1 MKIGILIATLV
12 PYGAEKAALRLSQ
25 GLKDRGVDVTILVTD
40 TPTSVQSGDI
50 PIIPMLHG
58 GELNLAE
65 KLFYAPLQYIRLH
78 RTIKKEQFDVLISF
92 MERANIFNLALPG
105 GQKRII
111 TIHSFLK
118 RSLKE
123 RPIINRVSAK
133 LFYTFFVNRA
143 DLTICVSRALM
154 DDFLNTFPIKSDKLK
169 VIYNPCDIEQML
181 SLSQEPIEAQYHK
194 LFEGN
199 VIIHVGRF
207 SKDKGQWYLI
217 RAFKKILNTIP
228 DVRLV
233 FLGDGE
239 LRGYTEKLT
248 NDLGIVDKVHFLGFQ
263 QNPFKFM
270 SRATVFSFPSL
281 WEGFPVAL
289 VEALICKAAVVAAD
303 CKSGP
308 RELLAPDT
316 DFSRTA
322 QGIEKAEYGILIPP
336 FDGNFKDA
344 NSPLTKEESMLAEA
358 LLTLL
363 QDSSLRRHYKE
374 VGYRR
379 VDAFRSDRIIDK
391 WMDLLKNV

>member
-1 MKIGILIATLV
+1 MNIGILIAALV
-12 PYGAEKAALRLSQ
+12 PYGAEKAATRLAQ
-25 GLKDRGVDVTILVTD
+25 GLKERGADVTILVTD
-40 TPTSVQSGDI
+40 TQTSVQSGDV
-50 PIIPMLHG
+50 PIIPILHG
-58 GELNLAE
+58 SELNLAE

-78 RTIKKEQFDVLISF
+78 RIIKKEQFDVLISF

-105 GQKRII
+105 RQKRII

-118 RSLKE
+118 RSLQE
-123 RPIINRVSAK
+123 RHIIQRLPAK
-133 LFYTFFVNRA
+133 LFYTFFINRA
-143 DLTICVSRALM
+143 DLTICVSKVMM
-154 DDFLNTFPIKSDKLK
+154 DDFLNTFPAKPDKLK

-181 SLSQEPIEAQYHK
+181 SLAQEPIDARYHK

-228 DVRLV
+228 DVSLV

-239 LRGYTEKLT
+239 LRGYAEKLAY
-248 NDLGIVDKVHFLGFQ
+248 DLGIADKVHFLGLQ
-263 QNPFKFM
+263 KNPFKFM

-289 VEALICKAAVVAAD
+289 VEALICRAAVIAAD

-316 DFSRTA
+316 DFSQIA

-336 FDGNFKDA
+336 FDGELKDA
-344 NSPLTKEESMLAEA
+344 YSPPTKEESMLAEA

-363 QDSSLRRHYKE
+363 QDSSLRQHYKQ
-374 VGYRR
+374 VSFRR
-379 VDAFRSDRIIDK
+379 VDAFRNDRIIDE
-391 WMDLLKNV
+391 WMNLLKNA

>member
-1 MKIGILIATLV
+1 MKIGILIAELV
-12 PYGAEKAALRLSQ
+12 PYGAERVAFRLAQ
-25 GLKDRGVDVTILVTD
+25 GLKDRGADVTILLTD
-40 TPTSVQSGDI
+40 MPTSMEAGDV

-65 KLFYAPLQYIRLH
+65 KLFYAPLQYVRLH
-78 RTIKKEQFDVLISF
+78 RTNKKEQFDVLISF
-92 MERANIFNLALPG
+92 MERANIFNLALLG
-105 GQKRII
+105 RQKRIV

-123 RPIINRVSAK
+123 RHIIKRVSAK
-133 LFYTFFVNRA
+133 LFYTFFMSRA
-143 DLTICVSRALM
+143 DLATCVSRALM
-154 DDFLNTFPIKSDKLK
+154 DDFLNTFPIKPDKLE
-169 VIYNPCDIEQML
+169 VMYNPCDVEHLL
-181 SLSQEPIEAQYHK
+181 SLAQEPIEAQYRK

-239 LRGYTEKLT
+239 LQGYAEKLA
-248 NDLGIVDKVHFLGFQ
+248 NDLGIMDKVYFLGLQ
-263 QNPFKFM
+263 QNPFKFI
-270 SRATVFSFPSL
+270 SQATVFSFPSL

-289 VEALICKAAVVAAD
+289 VEALICGVAVVAAD

-308 RELLAPDT
+308 RELLAPNT
-316 DFSRTA
+316 DFSLTA

-336 FDGNFKDA
+336 FDGKFKDVD
-344 NSPLTKEESMLAEA
+344 SPLTKEESMLAEA

-363 QDSSLRRHYKE
+363 QDSSLRRHYRH

-379 VDAFRSDRIIDK
+379 ADAFRTDQIIEK
-391 WMDLLKNV
+391 WMELLKNL

>member
-1 MKIGILIATLV
+1 MKIGILIAAMV
-12 PYGAEKAALRLSQ
+12 PYGGEKAALRLAQ
-25 GLKDRGVDVTILVTD
+25 GLKNRGADVTILVTD
-40 TPTSVQSGDI
+40 TPTSMQTGDV
-50 PIIPMLHG
+50 PIISILHG

-65 KLFYAPLQYIRLH
+65 KLLYAPLQYIRLH
-78 RTIKKEQFDVLISF
+78 RTIKKEQFDVLISV
-92 MERANIFNLALPG
+92 MERGNIFNLALPG
-105 GQKRII
+105 RQKRIV

-118 RSLKE
+118 RSLQE
-123 RPIINRVSAK
+123 RHIIKRVSAK
-133 LFYTFFVNRA
+133 LFYTFFINRA
-143 DLTICVSRALM
+143 DLTICVSKAMM
-154 DDFLNTFPIKSDKLK
+154 DDFRNTFPIKPDKLK

-181 SLSQEPIEAQYHK
+181 SLAQEPIDAQYHK
-194 LFEGN
+194 LFDGN

-207 SKDKGQWYLI
+207 TKDKGQWYLI

-239 LRGYTEKLT
+239 LRSYVEKLA
-248 NDLGIVDKVHFLGFQ
+248 NDLGVADKVNFLGFQ

-289 VEALICKAAVVAAD
+289 VEALICRAAVVAAD

-316 DFSRTA
+316 DFSQIA

-336 FDGNFKDA
+336 FDGELKDA
-344 NSPLTKEESMLAEA
+344 DSPLTKEESMLAEA

-363 QDSSLRRHYKE
+363 QDNSLRQHYKQ
-374 VGYRR
+374 VSFRR
-379 VDAFRSDRIIDK
+379 VDAFRNDRIIDE
-391 WMDLLKNV
+391 WMNLLKNT